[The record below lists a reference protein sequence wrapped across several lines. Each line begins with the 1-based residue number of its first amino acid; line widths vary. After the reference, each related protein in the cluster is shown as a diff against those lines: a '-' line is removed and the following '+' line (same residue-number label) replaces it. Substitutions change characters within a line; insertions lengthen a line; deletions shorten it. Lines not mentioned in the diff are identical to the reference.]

1 MKSDRMSGKKR
12 EAFHGWFVLAGAML
26 ISFIVGGAFV
36 NTFGVLLPVISHEF
50 GWSRATVS
58 MALSLGMV
66 AFGVPSPLYGFLNSR
81 LGPRFSIILGNLL
94 AALGIAA
101 IYLVQEIWHIYLL
114 YIFIGIVSGL
124 GGYIATSTVVN
135 NWFVKKRSLVMGI
148 LTASVGVGGLVYPP
162 VVTALIRAI
171 GWRESWLVLAGMV
184 VISALVA
191 GVVLI
196 RNRPEDMGQVP
207 DGISD
212 EPAVE
217 RVESALRKPAAWKM
231 TQLLKGPTIWL
242 ILAFV
247 VANALTMGTM
257 MTHLIAYLEDIGFNP
272 MTAATTMS
280 LMSIFSL
287 IGSLAFGTLALR
299 INIRYL
305 ASAGFLCQVVSI
317 IILLTTRNLGLIFVY
332 AILLGISS
340 GALFTAMPTFVGNY
354 YPREHYT
361 QVTSMI
367 LPFHVGAQAVAAAA
381 VGAVYDITGEYILA
395 FYILSA
401 FALIGLVC
409 AFSARPPKRPS
420 TGSG

>member
-1 MKSDRMSGKKR
+1 MKSDRIRRKSG
-12 EAFHGWFVLAGAML
+12 EAFHGWYVLVGSML
-26 ISFIVGGAFV
+26 ITFIVGGAFV
-36 NTFGVLLPVISHEF
+36 NTFGVMLPVISHEF

-58 MALSLGMV
+58 MALSLGMI
-66 AFGVPSPLYGFLNSR
+66 AFGVPSPLYGFLNNR

-114 YIFIGIVSGL
+114 YIFIGMVSGL

-148 LTASVGVGGLVYPP
+148 LTASAGVGGLVYPP

-171 GWRESWLVLAGMV
+171 GWRESWLVLAVMV
-184 VISALVA
+184 LISAVVA

-196 RNRPEDMGQVP
+196 RNKPEDMGQVP
-207 DGISD
+207 DGIRTNLNDASEKPALGTGD
-212 EPAVE
+212 EPAVW
-217 RVESALRKPAAWKM
+217 RV

-242 ILAFV
+242 ILTFV

-257 MTHLIAYLEDIGFNP
+257 MTHQIAYLQDIGFDP

-305 ASAGFLCQVVSI
+305 ASAGFLCQAMSM

-332 AILLGISS
+332 AILMGISS

-354 YPREHYT
+354 YPRERYT
-361 QVTSMI
+361 QVTSII
-367 LPFHVGAQAVAAAA
+367 LPFHVVAQAVAAAA
-381 VGAVYDITGEYILA
+381 VGAIYDITAEYTLA

-401 FALIGLVC
+401 FTLIGLVC
-409 AFSARPPKRPS
+409 AFSARPPK
-420 TGSG
+420 

>member
-1 MKSDRMSGKKR
+1 MKSDRIRRKSG
-12 EAFHGWFVLAGAML
+12 EAFHGWYVLVGSML
-26 ISFIVGGAFV
+26 ITFIVGGAFV
-36 NTFGVLLPVISHEF
+36 NTFGVMLPVISHEF

-58 MALSLGMV
+58 MALSLGMI
-66 AFGVPSPLYGFLNSR
+66 AFGVPSPLYGFLNNR

-114 YIFIGIVSGL
+114 YIFIGMVSGL

-148 LTASVGVGGLVYPP
+148 LTASAGVGGLVYPP

-184 VISALVA
+184 VISAVVA

-196 RNRPEDMGQVP
+196 RNKPEDMGQVP
-207 DGISD
+207 DGIRANLND
-212 EPAVE
+212 AID
-217 RVESALRKPAAWKM
+217 KPALWAGNEPSEWRV
-231 TQLLKGPTIWL
+231 TQVLKRRTIWL

-257 MTHLIAYLEDIGFNP
+257 MTHQIAYLQDIGFNP

-280 LMSIFSL
+280 LMSIFAL
-287 IGSLAFGTLALR
+287 IGSLGFGTLALK

-332 AILLGISS
+332 AVLMGIST

-354 YPREHYT
+354 YPRERYT
-361 QVTSMI
+361 QVTSII
-367 LPFHVGAQAVAAAA
+367 LPFHVVAQAVAAYA
-381 VGAVYDITGEYILA
+381 VGAIYDITAEYTLA
-395 FYILSA
+395 FFIIGA
-401 FALIGLVC
+401 FSLIGLVC
-409 AFSARPPKRPS
+409 AFSARPPKQ
-420 TGSG
+420 

>member
-1 MKSDRMSGKKR
+1 MKSDRIRRKSG
-12 EAFHGWFVLAGAML
+12 EAFHGWYVLVGSML
-26 ISFIVGGAFV
+26 ITFIVGGAFV
-36 NTFGVLLPVISHEF
+36 NTFGVMLPVISHEF

-58 MALSLGMV
+58 MALSLGMI
-66 AFGVPSPLYGFLNSR
+66 AFGVPSPLYGFLNNK

-114 YIFIGIVSGL
+114 YIFIGMVSGL

-148 LTASVGVGGLVYPP
+148 LTASAGVGGLVYPP

-184 VISALVA
+184 VISAVVA

-196 RNRPEDMGQVP
+196 RNKPEDMGQVP
-207 DGISD
+207 DGIRANLND
-212 EPAVE
+212 AID
-217 RVESALRKPAAWKM
+217 KPALWASNEPSEWRV
-231 TQLLKGPTIWL
+231 TQVLKRRTIWL

-257 MTHLIAYLEDIGFNP
+257 MTHQIAYLQDIGFNP

-280 LMSIFSL
+280 LMSIFAL
-287 IGSLAFGTLALR
+287 IGSLGFGTLALK

-332 AILLGISS
+332 AVLMGIST

-354 YPREHYT
+354 YPRERYT
-361 QVTSMI
+361 QVTSII
-367 LPFHVGAQAVAAAA
+367 LPFHVVAQAVAAYA
-381 VGAVYDITGEYILA
+381 VGAIYDITAEYTLA
-395 FYILSA
+395 FFIIGA
-401 FALIGLVC
+401 FSLIGLVC
-409 AFSARPPKRPS
+409 AFSARPPK
-420 TGSG
+420 

>member
-1 MKSDRMSGKKR
+1 MKSDRITRKSG
-12 EAFHGWFVLAGAML
+12 EAFHGWYVLVGSML
-26 ISFIVGGAFV
+26 ITFIVGGAFV
-36 NTFGVLLPVISHEF
+36 NTFGVMLPVISHEF

-58 MALSLGMV
+58 MALSLGMI
-66 AFGVPSPLYGFLNSR
+66 AFGVPSPLYGFLNNK

-114 YIFIGIVSGL
+114 YIFIGMVSGL

-148 LTASVGVGGLVYPP
+148 LTASAGVGGLVYPP

-184 VISALVA
+184 IIAAVVS

-196 RNRPEDMGQVP
+196 RNKPEDMGQVP
-207 DGISD
+207 DGIRANLNDAS
-212 EPAVE
+212 E
-217 RVESALRKPAAWKM
+217 KPALWAGNEPSEWRV
-231 TQLLKGPTIWL
+231 TQVLKGPTIWL
-242 ILAFV
+242 ILGFV

-257 MTHLIAYLEDIGFNP
+257 MTHQIAYLEDIGFNP

-280 LMSIFSL
+280 LMSIFAL
-287 IGSLAFGTLALR
+287 IGSLGFGTLALR

-332 AILLGISS
+332 AVLMGIST

-354 YPREHYT
+354 YPRERYT
-361 QVTSMI
+361 QVTSII
-367 LPFHVGAQAVAAAA
+367 LPFHVVAQAVAAYA
-381 VGAVYDITGEYILA
+381 VGAIYDITAEYTLA
-395 FYILSA
+395 FFIIGALP
-401 FALIGLVC
+401 LIGLVC
-409 AFSARPPKRPS
+409 AFSARPPKQ
-420 TGSG
+420 

>member
-1 MKSDRMSGKKR
+1 
-12 EAFHGWFVLAGAML
+12 V
-26 ISFIVGGAFV
+26 
-36 NTFGVLLPVISHEF
+36 
-50 GWSRATVS
+50 
-58 MALSLGMV
+58 
-66 AFGVPSPLYGFLNSR
+66 
-81 LGPRFSIILGNLL
+81 
-94 AALGIAA
+94 
-101 IYLVQEIWHIYLL
+101 
-114 YIFIGIVSGL
+114 
-124 GGYIATSTVVN
+124 
-135 NWFVKKRSLVMGI
+135 
-148 LTASVGVGGLVYPP
+148 
-162 VVTALIRAI
+162 
-171 GWRESWLVLAGMV
+171 
-184 VISALVA
+184 
-191 GVVLI
+191 
-196 RNRPEDMGQVP
+196 
-207 DGISD
+207 
-212 EPAVE
+212 EP
-217 RVESALRKPAAWKM
+217 ALRKPAAWKM

-287 IGSLAFGTLALR
+287 IGSLAYGTLALR

-332 AILLGISS
+332 AILMGISS

-381 VGAVYDITGEYILA
+381 VGAVYDITGEYVLA

-401 FALIGLVC
+401 FSVIGLVC
-409 AFSARPPKRPS
+409 AFSARPPKL
-420 TGSG
+420 

>member
-1 MKSDRMSGKKR
+1 MKSVRIRRKSG
-12 EAFHGWFVLAGAML
+12 EAFHGWYVLVGSML
-26 ISFIVGGAFV
+26 ITFIVGGAFV
-36 NTFGVLLPVISHEF
+36 NTFGVMLPVISHEF

-58 MALSLGMV
+58 MALSLGMI
-66 AFGVPSPLYGFLNSR
+66 AFGVPSPLYGFLNNR

-114 YIFIGIVSGL
+114 YIFIGMVSGL

-148 LTASVGVGGLVYPP
+148 LTASAGVGGLVFPP

-184 VISALVA
+184 VIAAVVA

-196 RNRPEDMGQVP
+196 RNKPEDMGQVP
-207 DGISD
+207 DGIRANPD
-212 EPAVE
+212 DAIDKP
-217 RVESALRKPAAWKM
+217 ALRAGNEPSEWRV
-231 TQLLKGPTIWL
+231 TQVLKGRTIWL

-257 MTHLIAYLEDIGFNP
+257 MTHQIAYLEDIGFNP

-287 IGSLAFGTLALR
+287 VGSLGFGTLALR

-332 AILLGISS
+332 AALMGIST

-354 YPREHYT
+354 YPRERYT
-361 QVTSMI
+361 QVTSII
-367 LPFHVGAQAVAAAA
+367 LPFHVVAQAVAAYA
-381 VGAVYDITGEYILA
+381 VGAIYDITAEYTLA
-395 FYILSA
+395 FFIIGALP
-401 FALIGLVC
+401 LIGLVC
-409 AFSARPPKRPS
+409 AFSARPPKQ
-420 TGSG
+420 